1 MSHSMHCNR
10 GFSIVEVLVAL
21 VVLAIGLLGIAG
33 LYVESLRS
41 GGAAIN
47 RMQAINLAMDL
58 ADRIRANRTATVAYA
73 DVPSTAYKCIGAGA
87 VACTPQELAAD
98 DLQQWNSEIT
108 SILPQGTGSVAVGGV
123 AAPFSYQI
131 TIQWSEPGQSA
142 PLAYVLRLQI

>member
-1 MSHSMHCNR
+1 MSHSMHRHR

-73 DVPSTAYKCIGAGA
+73 GAPSATYTCIGAGA
-87 VACTPQELAAD
+87 VACTPQQLAAD
-98 DLQQWNSEIT
+98 DLQQWNGEIT
-108 SILPQGTGSVAVGGV
+108 SILPQGTGLVAVDNTV
-123 AAPFSYQI
+123 TPVSYDI
-131 TIQWSEPGQSA
+131 TVQWSEPGQA
-142 PLAYVLRLQI
+142 DPLAYVLRLQI

>member
-1 MSHSMHCNR
+1 MSHSMHRHR

-58 ADRIRANRTATVAYA
+58 ADRIRANRTANVAYA
-73 DVPSTAYKCIGAGA
+73 DAPSTAYKCIGAGA
-87 VACTPQELAAD
+87 VTCIPQELAAD
-98 DLQQWNSEIT
+98 DLQQWNAEIT
-108 SILPQGTGSVAVGGV
+108 SILPQGSGSVAVDG
-123 AAPFSYQI
+123 AAPPFSYDI
-131 TIQWSEPGQSA
+131 TIQWSEPGQTD
-142 PLAYVLRLQI
+142 PLAYTLRMQI